1 MVVIAQSGRAL
12 PCEGNGCGFK
22 SRWRPKIKENI
33 MGYKDKKIKRS
44 KINQLKYRL
53 SLAFS
58 KFFYKL
64 IVNKA
69 RREMMRQVEKVMTK
83 LRERAKIIKPNNLK
97 INEWVDQYLREC
109 MLSGKPINILTPWCA
124 SSMLK
129 RRFQE
134 GENKFIPTKKEL
146 RILKEEMPNII
157 SLFDQNGFRLNW
169 WVTFNKTFVDSVG
182 IPIDEYKTMIV
193 GLNPDVSKKVTFAD
207 WEKDILGKKVEPDLD
222 VLNNFTKYLPKSY
235 LDLRINQ
242 LKLWMERREVEWR
255 KTDEELQADIV
266 YATACEVREAKIMIF
281 ENPIFGKEDFILILI
296 EEAEDYDTFT
306 TFIKDFKKRIVPVL
320 SINPWR
326 MNS

>member
-1 MVVIAQSGRAL
+1 
-12 PCEGNGCGFK
+12 
-22 SRWRPKIKENI
+22 
-33 MGYKDKKIKRS
+33 
-44 KINQLKYRL
+44 
-53 SLAFS
+53 
-58 KFFYKL
+58 
-64 IVNKA
+64 
-69 RREMMRQVEKVMTK
+69 MMRQVEKVMTK

-129 RRFQE
+129 RRFRE